1 MHSKTEQIDFITYFN
16 EILINFY
23 EDENDV
29 KKLGKSLGFDV
40 ENNYFVAVSFLY
52 PSNVRTSFEDKGE
65 LRDIVAK
72 IDQVPAI
79 NKKIAE
85 QQFLF
90 IEKGVVT
97 FLIGENKHELIEA
110 LVPFKEQA
118 LAVLKEAN
126 LKERV
131 RIGVGLIEKNVKG
144 IKRTFRNSV
153 DAIHAG
159 EIFKKER
166 DVLEYMSME
175 IYGSINAMVSNY
187 GDRITSVVLKQL
199 DDQQQ
204 RVLAKYYKCK
214 EDTAL
219 TAESLSLTQ
228 EEVEKALFDVKL
240 NTGLDVHDTEDNFK
254 LQLVMVAKKV
264 LGAKAEID
272 KMKKIMK

>member
-52 PSNVRTSFEDKGE
+52 PSNVRTSFEDKGD
-65 LRDIVAK
+65 LRDVVA
-72 IDQVPAI
+72 QI
-79 NKKIAE
+79 NKLPNINKNIDE

-97 FLIGENKHELIEA
+97 FLIGESKHELIDA
-110 LVPFKEQA
+110 LVPFREQA
-118 LAVLKEAN
+118 VEILKN
-126 LKERV
+126 SDLKERV
-131 RIGVGLIEKNVKG
+131 RIGIGLIEKNVKG

-199 DDQQQ
+199 DEQQQ

-214 EDTAL
+214 EDVATTAEALAL
-219 TAESLSLTQ
+219 TT
-228 EEVEKALFDVKL
+228 EEVEKALYEVKL

-272 KMKKIMK
+272 KMKKVTK